1 MGGHG
6 YRRIMRWDN
15 LFDDLESQLEQEL
28 WSEDVDL
35 RAEEERLRL
44 GRMSLRDRLISLHA
58 SAGGHDY
65 SIRVDVAGTLLRLS
79 PSNFGKDWMAA
90 RIIEETTRLSHVV
103 LPFQAITGI
112 ILDRPLILTSL
123 SSIHAEGGS
132 TLSARLGLTFV
143 LRDLSRRRCA
153 LDLVLASGTVH
164 GTIDRVGRDH
174 CDLAEHEVGTPR
186 RESSVTNYRIV
197 PLDQLLLVRL

>member
-15 LFDDLESQLEQEL
+15 LFDDLESQLEHEL
-28 WSEDVDL
+28 YSEDVDL
-35 RAEEERLRL
+35 RAEEERLRR
-44 GRMSLRDRLISLHA
+44 GRMSLRDRLMSLHA
-58 SAGGHDY
+58 SAGGSDY
-65 SIRVDVAGTLLRLS
+65 SIRVDIVGNLLRVS

-90 RIIEETTRLSHVV
+90 RVIDEATRRTQVV
-103 LPFQAITGI
+103 IPFRAIAGI
-112 ILDRPLILTSL
+112 ILERPHTL
-123 SSIHAEGGS
+123 SSVRTIATEGGS
-132 TLSARLGLTFV
+132 ALSARLGLTFV
-143 LRDLSRRRCA
+143 LRDLSRRRRE

-174 CDLAEHEVGTPR
+174 CDIAEHEVGTPR

>member
-1 MGGHG
+1 
-6 YRRIMRWDN
+6 MRWDN
-15 LFDDLESQLEQEL
+15 LFDDLESQLEHEL

-44 GRMSLRDRLISLHA
+44 GRMSLRDRLMSMHA
-58 SAGGHDY
+58 SAVGADY
-65 SIRVDVAGTLLRLS
+65 SIRVDVAGNLVRVR

-90 RIIEETTRLSHVV
+90 RIVDESSRRTQVV
-103 LPFQAITGI
+103 LPFRAISGI
-112 ILDRPLILTSL
+112 VLDRPHIL
-123 SSIHAEGGS
+123 SSLTTAPAEGGS
-132 TLSARLGLTFV
+132 ALSARLGLNFV
-143 LRDLSRRRCA
+143 LRDLSRRRCE

-174 CDLAEHEVGTPR
+174 CDIAEHEAGTPR

-197 PLDQLLLVRL
+197 PLDQLLMVRL